1 MLDTLQIKNHHFLL
15 PIDDP
20 IPMPG
25 SLRRPKVGSRKLIEP
40 GQVRNILLVDDS
52 ENERAVI
59 RMAVEGLTK
68 YRVCG
73 EAVNGT
79 QAIKRAEELKPD
91 LIIMDLA
98 MPLMNGLEAALILK
112 KALPG
117 TPVILFTLYGDLIKS
132 ERSPTFGI
140 MNVVSKEEGI
150 APLLDCLKNLLDPA

>member
-1 MLDTLQIKNHHFLL
+1 MLSPLQIENFFLPPL
-15 PIDDP
+15 SDP
-20 IPMPG
+20 IPG
-25 SLRRPKVGSRKLIEP
+25 SLRTLKVGSQKSVQP

-59 RMAVEGLTK
+59 RMALEGLTK

-79 QAIKRAEELKPD
+79 QAIKKAEELKPD

-98 MPLMNGLEAALILK
+98 MPLMNGLEATSVLK
-112 KALPG
+112 KTLPG
-117 TPVILFTLYGDLIKS
+117 TPVVLFTLYGDLVRS
-132 ERSPTFGI
+132 EGSTTFGVTD
-140 MNVVSKEEGI
+140 VVSKEEGI

>member
-1 MLDTLQIKNHHFLL
+1 MLGPLQIENFFLPPL
-15 PIDDP
+15 NDP
-20 IPMPG
+20 IPG
-25 SLRRPKVGSRKLIEP
+25 FLRSLKDGCRKPVQP
-40 GQVRNILLVDDS
+40 GQVRTILLVDDS

-79 QAIKRAEELKPD
+79 QAIEKALELKPD

-98 MPLMNGLEAALILK
+98 MPLMNGLEAASVLK

-117 TPVILFTLYGDLIKS
+117 TPVILFTLYGDLVRS
-132 ERSPTFGI
+132 ERSPTFGVTD
-140 MNVVSKEEGI
+140 VVSKEEGI

>member
-1 MLDTLQIKNHHFLL
+1 MLGALQIENTYFL
-15 PIDDP
+15 PPPDD
-20 IPMPG
+20 PMPG
-25 SLRRPKVGSRKLIEP
+25 FLRSLKDGFRKPVQP
-40 GQVRNILLVDDS
+40 GQVRNILIVDDS

-79 QAIKRAEELKPD
+79 QAIKKAEELKPD

-98 MPLMNGLEAALILK
+98 MPLMNGLEAASVLK

-117 TPVILFTLYGDLIKS
+117 TPVVLFTLYGDLVKS
-132 ERSPTFGI
+132 ERSPRFGVTD
-140 MNVVSKEEGI
+140 VVSKEEGI